1 MEWLFAI
8 AGILTVFVLT
18 ENFLAV
24 REDIR
29 VTRKA
34 VEEILQTLRERGAED
49 L

>member
-8 AGILTVFVLT
+8 AFFMVLFVVT
-18 ENFLAV
+18 ENFLSV

-34 VEEILQTLRERGAED
+34 VEEILRTLRERDE